1 MLYLIIYKTNLYK
14 GVLMSVLELMGVC
27 FLVLLTSMMFVL
39 ISSFIKVLVGN
50 IQKKGEYL
58 TLLKVEAKIKKERDK
73 YMKLLEKFESFSGTQ
88 RVDTLNS
95 VIPTKNHITD
105 IIEFNKEWNTLSTDD
120 KLKMLVHP
128 GLESII
134 NKTTPEEEVNI
145 IAKSQADEILEMS
158 KKVTTDEIYDFL
170 INIYPIKKITKEHF
184 GTVWNTLNDEQ
195 KKKMLTQ
202 DYTLEEVTITLNI
215 PFN

>member
-1 MLYLIIYKTNLYK
+1 
-14 GVLMSVLELMGVC
+14 MSVLELMGVC